1 MHPLL
6 EELTFQIDDMRIRL
20 HRLIFSIS
28 SIAFLII
35 GFILYILFRN
45 ESLIMFSWLKALG
58 LYDSIHH
65 FRNSITYS
73 LPSWIYGSLPYAL
86 WDLSLGL
93 ILIAIWAKRMSF
105 YIKIFIALLV
115 FLLGPVIELFQ
126 LTNIIRGTFDI
137 VDLTCLVLAN
147 IAIILLL
154 KIKF

>member
-1 MHPLL
+1 
-6 EELTFQIDDMRIRL
+6 
-20 HRLIFSIS
+20 
-28 SIAFLII
+28 
-35 GFILYILFRN
+35 
-45 ESLIMFSWLKALG
+45 MFSWLKALG

-154 KIKF
+154 KIKFTFKTV